1 MDWVISS
8 QAPNR
13 GRFNDY
19 PVREY
24 TASDW
29 RWKWLVSLL
38 KDKDI
43 VYSLVKARGVLYPII
58 K

>member
-1 MDWVISS
+1 MFENYAYWAISS

-24 TASDW
+24 NASDW
-29 RWKWLVSLL
+29 HWKCGTPKLL
-38 KDKDI
+38 GEDI
-43 VYSLVKARGVLYPII
+43 VYAYRKL
-58 K
+58 